1 MKATVNKV
9 MMSLMLAACLLSTQ
23 AVSAQGRSGA
33 RGTMGGSRSNTTATA
48 RTSSNDSRQATVSR
62 SAAPQTRSAQQQAVR
77 QSSSVDRSVSQ
88 VGTRSSGSAVTR
100 QATSMPRSTGSA
112 VTRDVRPNTDRVS
125 TRQTT
130 SRPVVTH
137 DNSSTTRSDRSVAT
151 GRATM
156 STDRSTTRSLD
167 TNRGTRS
174 MTAGGQVGTG
184 NTDKGNRGGNHNGTG
199 GNVRP
204 GDDKSHNN
212 GGGTVGTRGGNHN
225 GDRTGTGG
233 NVRPSDDK
241 GHNGT
246 GGNYARGGTRPGD
259 NKGNHGGNVGTRGT
273 DVKPRVNHNPPRPP
287 KPYHGG
293 PAAHR
298 DQYRWNYMHSNWS
311 RPLPPPSR
319 AYRPLP
325 LRYYRPV
332 VPVHYRPLV
341 GAPII
346 DRILGITF
354 GTYMD
359 VSLSHLYYNGYD
371 IDGYDNG
378 IVYLRNVGML
388 NLTWHDVMLNY
399 DDYGR
404 LVNAQFVYSQSY
416 RDYSRYDRVYRDL
429 CAVYGSPI
437 AVNDN
442 AFESAATWFGGNS
455 TGYVTLSFGYQ
466 AGRYYTTLSVGN

>member
-1 MKATVNKV
+1 
-9 MMSLMLAACLLSTQ
+9 
-23 AVSAQGRSGA
+23 
-33 RGTMGGSRSNTTATA
+33 
-48 RTSSNDSRQATVSR
+48 
-62 SAAPQTRSAQQQAVR
+62 
-77 QSSSVDRSVSQ
+77 
-88 VGTRSSGSAVTR
+88 
-100 QATSMPRSTGSA
+100 MPRSTGST
-112 VTRDVRPNTDRVS
+112 VTRDVRSNTDRVS

-130 SRPVVTH
+130 SRPVVTR
-137 DNSSTTRSDRSVAT
+137 DNSAMSRSDRSMTT

-156 STDRSTTRSLD
+156 GTDRNTTRSLD
-167 TNRGTRS
+167 TNRGMRT
-174 MTAGGQVGTG
+174 MTGNRDNVG
-184 NTDKGNRGGNHNGTG
+184 NTDKGNRGGGNNNGTGG

-204 GDDKSHNN
+204 GDDKSHNGN
-212 GGGTVGTRGGNHN
+212 GNGNVGTRGGGNHN
-225 GDRTGTGG
+225 STDGG
-233 NVRPSDDK
+233 NVRPGTDK
-241 GHNGT
+241 GDRGT
-246 GGNYARGGTRPGD
+246 GNNYNGRGGNRPGD
-259 NKGNHGGNVGTRGT
+259 NKGTGSGNVGTRGT
-273 DVKPRVNHNPPRPP
+273 DVKPRVNHNPPPRPP
-287 KPYHGG
+287 KPYNVG

-332 VPVHYRPLV
+332 IPVHYRPLV

-404 LVNAQFVYSQSY
+404 LANAQFVYSQSY
-416 RDYSRYDRVYRDL
+416 RDFSRYDRVYRDL

-466 AGRYYTTLSVGN
+466 AGRYYTTLSVGG

>member
-156 STDRSTTRSLD
+156 STDRSATRSLD

-174 MTAGGQVGTG
+174 MTAGGQVDMGS
-184 NTDKGNRGGNHNGTG
+184 TDKGN
-199 GNVRP
+199 
-204 GDDKSHNN
+204 
-212 GGGTVGTRGGNHN
+212 RGGNHN

-233 NVRPSDDK
+233 NLGPVD
-241 GHNGT
+241 
-246 GGNYARGGTRPGD
+246 GNT
-259 NKGNHGGNVGTRGT
+259 NVKIC
-273 DVKPRVNHNPPRPP
+273 DEC
-287 KPYHGG
+287 
-293 PAAHR
+293 
-298 DQYRWNYMHSNWS
+298 
-311 RPLPPPSR
+311 
-319 AYRPLP
+319 
-325 LRYYRPV
+325 
-332 VPVHYRPLV
+332 
-341 GAPII
+341 
-346 DRILGITF
+346 
-354 GTYMD
+354 
-359 VSLSHLYYNGYD
+359 
-371 IDGYDNG
+371 
-378 IVYLRNVGML
+378 
-388 NLTWHDVMLNY
+388 
-399 DDYGR
+399 
-404 LVNAQFVYSQSY
+404 SY
-416 RDYSRYDRVYRDL
+416 
-429 CAVYGSPI
+429 
-437 AVNDN
+437 
-442 AFESAATWFGGNS
+442 
-455 TGYVTLSFGYQ
+455 
-466 AGRYYTTLSVGN
+466 